1 MPQAPDISLKPVEDV
16 IREIFGV
23 HGDKAVEV
31 AQCESE
37 LAASAK
43 NGNALGLF
51 QLGVAERTE
60 YGHGEDALTQIK
72 AAYELFLTRGWQPR
86 MCA

>member
-1 MPQAPDISLKPVEDV
+1 M

-31 AQCESE
+31 AKCESE
-37 LAASAK
+37 LATSAK
-43 NGNALGLF
+43 NGSALGLF
-51 QLGVAERTE
+51 QLGVAERQE

-72 AAYELFLTRGWQPR
+72 AAYELFLTRGWQPWV
-86 MCA
+86 CA